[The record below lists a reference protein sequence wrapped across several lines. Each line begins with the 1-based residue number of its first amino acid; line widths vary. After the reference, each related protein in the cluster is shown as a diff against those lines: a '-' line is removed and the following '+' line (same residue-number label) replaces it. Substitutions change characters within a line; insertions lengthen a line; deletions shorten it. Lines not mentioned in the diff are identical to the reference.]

1 MANMLLRAIPIP
13 IRKRILELYERG
25 RSTREIAQFSG
36 FCVAAVRR
44 VRQQFR
50 ERRALEPQTHLGG
63 RKTLLSEERKQRL
76 RYLLSEQPDA
86 TLAELGA
93 RMDRSFRTST
103 IDLWL
108 RRLGWKFKK
117 TLAAAEQE
125 RPDVAERR
133 ARWHEQLAAEP
144 AAHLVFVDESGA
156 NTQMRRLRGRARG
169 ASGD

>member
-1 MANMLLRAIPIP
+1 MGLIETKAWLHSSIPPTFRSWARGIP
-13 IRKRILELYERG
+13 ARD
-25 RSTREIAQFSG
+25 RSTREISQFSG

-50 ERRALEPQTHLGG
+50 ERRALAPRTHLCG
-63 RKTLLSEERKQRL
+63 RKTLLTEERKQQL
-76 RYLLSEQPDA
+76 QHLLSEQPDA

-117 TLAAAEQE
+117 ISGRPRTRAARRRRKKGALA
-125 RPDVAERR
+125 
-133 ARWHEQLAAEP
+133 
-144 AAHLVFVDESGA
+144 
-156 NTQMRRLRGRARG
+156 
-169 ASGD
+169 